1 MKKLLK
7 TLLPESTR
15 GALRRARESLLL
27 RSLRAAVEE
36 QGLSASVRRHAEV
49 FPELSRQYT
58 DFELDTEFLEYKVRA
73 QQSFQVSLAAPVL
86 AARPGATV
94 VDIGDSSGAHI
105 AALKAM
111 LPDGGHRFLS
121 VNLDEKAVA
130 RVKARGFEAL
140 LCRAEALS
148 EKGVKA
154 DVFLS
159 FETLEHLNDPATFLH
174 RLSKT
179 ACDRLVLTVPYV
191 TETRVGLHHLRAGLT
206 KTVTPET
213 VHLFELSPADLKLLA
228 AHAGWAVET
237 ERIYRQY
244 PLNSPLRG
252 TRAIWKDWDFE
263 GFYGLV
269 LRRDE
274 TWSSLYTGWND

>member
-7 TLLPESTR
+7 ALLPESAAASLR
-15 GALRRARESLLL
+15 GARETLLL
-27 RSLRAAVEE
+27 RSLRAAVAE
-36 QGLSASVRRHAEV
+36 QGLAESVARHTKV

-58 DFELDTEFLEYKVRA
+58 DFALDTEFLQYKVRA

-111 LPDGGHRFLS
+111 LPDAGHRFLS
-121 VNLDEKAVA
+121 VNLDEQAVA

-140 LCRAEALS
+140 LCRAENLQ

-179 ACDRLVLTVPYV
+179 PCDRLVLTVPFV

-206 KTVTPET
+206 KKVSPET
-213 VHLFELSPADLKLLA
+213 VHMLEFSPADLKLLA
-228 AHAGWAVET
+228 AHCGWAVET

-269 LRRDE
+269 LRRDSA
-274 TWSSLYTGWND
+274 WSSLYTGWDN